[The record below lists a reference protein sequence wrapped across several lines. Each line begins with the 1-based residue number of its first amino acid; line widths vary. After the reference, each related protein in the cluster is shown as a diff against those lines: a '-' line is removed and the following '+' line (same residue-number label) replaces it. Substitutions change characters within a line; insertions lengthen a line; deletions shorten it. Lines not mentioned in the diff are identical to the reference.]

1 MHSYTFFIGTDN
13 KRKGVCIMD
22 MDLGTRISELRR
34 EKGMTQEQ
42 LAKLVGISAPA
53 VSKWETGVSQS

>member
-1 MHSYTFFIGTDN
+1 
-13 KRKGVCIMD
+13 MD

-53 VSKWETGVSQS
+53 VSNGKQEFPIVKDTTPNITNPRLYDTA

>member
-1 MHSYTFFIGTDN
+1 
-13 KRKGVCIMD
+13 MD

-53 VSKWETGVSQS
+53 VSKWETGVSQTKGY

>member
-1 MHSYTFFIGTDN
+1 
-13 KRKGVCIMD
+13 MD

-53 VSKWETGVSQS
+53 VSKCCLLYTSRCV